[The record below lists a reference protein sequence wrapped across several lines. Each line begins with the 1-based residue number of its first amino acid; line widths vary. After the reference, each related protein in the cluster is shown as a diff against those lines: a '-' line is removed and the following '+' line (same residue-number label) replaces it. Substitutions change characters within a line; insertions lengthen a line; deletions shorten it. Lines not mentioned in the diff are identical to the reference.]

1 MHVDVPSPVVAAP
14 PLGSSSAEKNNLLEE
29 KHLKFRNTTE
39 KDTYTKLKTRRFI
52 LTPTYDP
59 ALLQSTGVNTEFEI
73 IFETFGW
80 ENVWEINGPGL
91 KLLTAECLYTLQT
104 TDSEVIFRLFG
115 KDFSVPKKNFS
126 ELLGFHA

>member
-1 MHVDVPSPVVAAP
+1 M
-14 PLGSSSAEKNNLLEE
+14 
-29 KHLKFRNTTE
+29 E
-39 KDTYTKLKTRRFI
+39 KDANMQLKTRRFI
-52 LTPTYDP
+52 LTLAYDI
-59 ALLQSTGVNTEFEI
+59 ALLQSIGMNTKFQI
-73 IFETFGW
+73 IFKTVGW